1 MAKVNFLLVGSGGRE
16 HAIAEALCRNPDA
29 VLFAYMSSRN
39 PGIAALCKSSG
50 GDYEIGDICKAD
62 AVAKWAKEKKIQLA
76 FSSPDATLEAGVSD
90 ALIAAGIQTASPT
103 REASRLEWDKTFAR
117 NLMKKYKI
125 AGCPKFFVCKNEKEA
140 NAAIDALHG
149 NVAVKPA
156 GLTGGKGVKVT
167 GYQLKDSA
175 EAKAYAAEVLQTKMG
190 SIPQV
195 VIEEKLEG
203 EEFTFQA
210 FVDGKTVFGMPLVQD
225 HKRALEGDIGVNTG
239 GMGAYSTG
247 LMLPF
252 LEPSDYSDAHEIM
265 KATID
270 AYAKESGKQFV
281 GVLYGQFIATSKGV
295 KVIEFNARFGDP
307 EAMNVLAVFDGN
319 LLGVFEGMAKGEIK
333 RENISF
339 LHAATV
345 CKYLVPE
352 GYPVKS
358 IANQPLEIDD
368 AALRKSGARLFF
380 ASVDEREGKIY
391 TGSSRNIGI
400 VGVADDVAVAEKIA
414 EDACDAVS
422 GKVWHRKDIGT
433 KKLLDR
439 RIGHMKKLREDMKGI

>member
-1 MAKVNFLLVGSGGRE
+1 MSMAKANFLLVGSGGRE
-16 HAIAEALCRNPDA
+16 HAVAEAICRNADA
-29 VLFAYMSSRN
+29 ALFAYMSSRN
-39 PGIAALCKSSG
+39 PGIARLCKKSG
-50 GDYEIGDICKAD
+50 GEFAIGDICNPASI
-62 AVAKWAKEKKIQLA
+62 AKWAQEKKISLA

-90 ALIAAGIQTASPT
+90 ALIAAGIPTASPT
-103 REASRLEWDKTFAR
+103 KEASRLEWDKTFAR
-117 NLMKKYKI
+117 NLMKKHKI
-125 AGCPKFFVCKNEKEA
+125 AGCPKFFICKDENES
-140 NAAIDALHG
+140 NAAIDALEG
-149 NVAVKPA
+149 SVAVKPA

-167 GYQLKDSA
+167 GYQLKDGA

-225 HKRALEGDIGVNTG
+225 HKRAYEDDVGPNTG
-239 GMGAYSTG
+239 GMGSYSTG

-252 LEPSDYSDAHEIM
+252 LEPSDYNDAHEIM

-270 AYAKESGKQFV
+270 AFAKESGKKFL
-281 GVLYGQFIATSKGV
+281 GVLYGQFIATAKGV

-307 EAMNVLAVFDGN
+307 EAMNVLSVFDGN
-319 LLGVFEGMAKGEIK
+319 LLGVFEGMAAGEIK

-358 IANQPLEIDD
+358 VANQPLGVDEKKI
-368 AALRKSGARLFF
+368 ASAGARLYF
-380 ASVDEREGKIY
+380 ASVDEKDGKIF

-400 VGVADDVAVAEKIA
+400 VGIADDVAVAEKIA
-414 EDACDAVS
+414 EDACGFVS

-433 KKLLDR
+433 KKLLER
-439 RIGHMKKLREDMKGI
+439 RVEHMKQLRSG